1 MDLQSNPGGF
11 PMQLVIGNKNY
22 SSWSLRPW
30 LGMKVA
36 GIAFEEIL
44 IPLYQAGSKAEI
56 LRHSPNGKVPAL
68 KDGDLL
74 VWDTLAI
81 AEYIAEKFPDRHLWP
96 QDMAARAVARSVCAE
111 MHSGFTTLRSQ
122 CPMDIRASKQATPS
136 PDLQNDVDRIVA
148 IWTDCRARFGNGGAF
163 LFDKFSWAD
172 AFFAPVVTR
181 FVTYGL
187 AVPGDA
193 RRYMDTILALPAMQE
208 WIAAGRAEP
217 WEIN

>member
-1 MDLQSNPGGF
+1 
-11 PMQLVIGNKNY
+11 MQLVIGNKNY

-44 IPLYQAGSKAEI
+44 IPLYQSGSKAEI

-68 KDGDLL
+68 QDGDLL

-81 AEYIAEKFPDRHLWP
+81 AEYLAEKFPDRHLWP
-96 QDMAARAVARSVCAE
+96 QDPAARAIARSVCAE
-111 MHSGFTTLRSQ
+111 MHSGFTTLRST
-122 CPMDIRASKQATPS
+122 CNMDIRASKPVTMT
-136 PDLQNDVDRIVA
+136 PDLQSDVDRIVA
-148 IWTDCRARFGNGGAF
+148 IWTDCRTRFGNGGAF

-172 AFFAPVVTR
+172 AFYAPVVTR
-181 FVTYGL
+181 FVTYGI

-193 RRYMDTILALPAMQE
+193 RRYMDTVLALPPMQE
-208 WIAAGRAEP
+208 WIAAGKAEP
-217 WEIN
+217 WEIG